1 MTRSALESRLHDLEI
16 DGFTILHDA
25 IDEDFRLKI
34 LNRIR
39 EIEEQTLED
48 LQEGEAEED
57 SSFYRIGGLLVADP
71 LFWDIPLHP
80 EVLPIVEGVLGPDF
94 LLSQVSGIDLKP
106 NTKTIQPL
114 HPDDAL
120 ISVARPHPFPIGC
133 TALWCITD
141 FRHETGGT
149 RVLPGSHKL
158 VDIDVSWGSDETNE
172 IPGLIQPEVKG
183 GGIIIFDH
191 AMFHGCGDNHS
202 DEWRLGVQCSY
213 HAGWLRPSNNHFLSI
228 PREHVAKYPE
238 RLADLLGYK
247 TFNDAFGTIAVPGTI
262 RDTTSAFRP
271 PRDALEEAIPK

>member
-1 MTRSALESRLHDLEI
+1 MTQSTLESRLHELDV

-34 LNRIR
+34 VNRIR
-39 EIEEQTLED
+39 EIEEQTLLP
-48 LQEGEAEED
+48 LQDGELESD
-57 SSFYRIGGLLVADP
+57 SSFYRTGGILEADP
-71 LFWDIPLHP
+71 IFREIPLHP
-80 EVLPIVEGVLGPDF
+80 DVLPIVEGVLGPDF
-94 LLSQVSGIDLKP
+94 LLSQVSGVDLKP
-106 NTKTIQPL
+106 NTKNIQPL

-120 ISVARPHPFPIGC
+120 IGVVRPHPIPVGC

-141 FRHETGGT
+141 FNHETGGT

-158 VDIDVSWGSDETNE
+158 ADIDVAWGSDETDE

-202 DEWRLGVQCSY
+202 NQWRLGVQCSY

-228 PREHVAKYPE
+228 PHEHLAEYPE
-238 RLADLLGYK
+238 RLVDLLGYK
-247 TFNDAFGTIAVPGTI
+247 TYNGAFGTITVPGTY
-262 RDTTSAFRP
+262 RGATSTSRP
-271 PRDALEEAIPK
+271 PRDALAEALR